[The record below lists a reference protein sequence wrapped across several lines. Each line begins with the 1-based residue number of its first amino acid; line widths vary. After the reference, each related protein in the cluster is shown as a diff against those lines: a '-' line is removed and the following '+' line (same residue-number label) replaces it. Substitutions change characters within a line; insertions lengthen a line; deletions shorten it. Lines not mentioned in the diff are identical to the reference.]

1 MIAGPDQSLPAR
13 IKFRSKFTWY
23 TLVYYG
29 VPLLSKE
36 KQLVCLFQYIAGLF
50 KNILHLKPVK
60 ILLKKNL

>member
-1 MIAGPDQSLPAR
+1 MVLSLLAR
-13 IKFRSKFTWY
+13 TSHCRPEY

-29 VPLLSKE
+29 VSLLSKE

-60 ILLKKNL
+60 ILLKKIYKILFC